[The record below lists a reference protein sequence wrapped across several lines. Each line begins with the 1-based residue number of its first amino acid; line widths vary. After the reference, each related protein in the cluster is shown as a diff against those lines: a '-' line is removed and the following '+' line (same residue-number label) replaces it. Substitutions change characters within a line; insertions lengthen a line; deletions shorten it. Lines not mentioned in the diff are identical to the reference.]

1 MAEWVRAMALSDL
14 PAGQSREVSV
24 SGIPV
29 ALHNIEGTVYATS
42 NVCLHRGG
50 PLGQGMIEGRT
61 VLCPW
66 HAWAWDVATG
76 ENAANPELKIPTYEV
91 KVEEDAVFVR
101 V

>member
-1 MAEWVRAMALSDL
+1 MADWVRAAALSDL

-24 SGIPV
+24 GGVAV
-29 ALHNIEGTVYATS
+29 ALHNVDGAVYATS

-66 HAWAWDVATG
+66 HAWAWDLATG
-76 ENAANPELKIPTYEV
+76 ENAANPELRIPVYAV
-91 KVEEDAVFVR
+91 RVEDGAVFVR